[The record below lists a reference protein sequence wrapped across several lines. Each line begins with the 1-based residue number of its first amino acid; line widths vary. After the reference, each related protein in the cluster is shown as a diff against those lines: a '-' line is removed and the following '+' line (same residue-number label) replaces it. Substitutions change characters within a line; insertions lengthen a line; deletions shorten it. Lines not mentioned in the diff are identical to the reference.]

1 MSAISFNSLCV
12 HDPEDPRSTRPHQLP
27 IYATSSFDFE
37 SIDQGIDI
45 FSGKAQGHV
54 YGRYGNPTIDA
65 VAGKIAQLETH
76 GLDIEAAAILCSSG
90 MAAIA
95 VLMTSLLRSG
105 DKILTQGN
113 LYGGTTELFTKTLAQ
128 LGIQTVM
135 TDLQNLE
142 QVEALVRADDS
153 IRMLYFETPANPT
166 LACVD
171 IEALAAI
178 ARRHGRHSAID
189 NTFCTPYLQQ
199 PLALGADF
207 VIHSTTKYLNGHGNS
222 IAGAIVGRD
231 TTLMRDKVAKT
242 MKLLGANCNAWD
254 AWLTN
259 LGMKTL
265 TLRMDRHCANAL
277 ALAQF
282 LQQQPAVAKVN
293 YPGLESHPDHALA
306 RRQMRNFGGM
316 LSFELTAGY
325 DAAIACMNQL
335 TFCSLA
341 PTLGDVDTLILHPAS
356 SSHLNIPKELRL
368 QNGITD
374 GLVRVS
380 VGIEDL
386 SDLIAD
392 FEKGLAAAIAK

>member
-76 GLDIEAAAILCSSG
+76 GLDIEASAILCSSG

-142 QVEALVRADDS
+142 QVEALVRADES

-392 FEKGLAAAIAK
+392 FQKGLAAAIAK

>member
-76 GLDIEAAAILCSSG
+76 GLDIEASAILCSSG

-207 VIHSTTKYLNGHGNS
+207 AIHSTTKYLNGHGNS

-231 TTLMRDKVAKT
+231 TALMRDKVAKT

-316 LSFELTAGY
+316 LSFELAAGF

-368 QNGITD
+368 QNGISD

-392 FEKGLAAAIAK
+392 FQKGLAAAIAK

>member
-1 MSAISFNSLCV
+1 MSTISFNSLCV

-76 GLDIEAAAILCSSG
+76 GLDIEAGAILCSSG

-105 DKILTQGN
+105 EKILTQGN

-135 TDLQNLE
+135 TDLKDLE
-142 QVEALVRADDS
+142 QVEALVRANDS

-231 TTLMRDKVAKT
+231 PAIMRDKVAKT

-293 YPGLESHPDHALA
+293 YPGLESHPDFALA
-306 RRQMRNFGGM
+306 RRQMRNSGGM
-316 LSFELTAGY
+316 LSFELAAGF

-356 SSHLNIPKELRL
+356 SSHLNIPKELRV
-368 QNGITD
+368 QNGISD

-392 FEKGLAAAIAK
+392 FEKGLAAAMAQ